1 MKAPSEAKANQ
12 RKKHNVEKV
21 HSVTYLAFAD
31 NTSIVNRLAV
41 VASQI
46 CYIPRKLELMAVQG
60 HRSWCQS
67 KAHKQL
73 PISH

>member
-1 MKAPSEAKANQ
+1 MKAHSEAKANQ

-21 HSVTYLAFAD
+21 HSVAYNAFAD

-46 CYIPRKLELMAVQG
+46 CEIPLKNVTYSSS
-60 HRSWCQS
+60 RSS
-67 KAHKQL
+67 IFV
-73 PISH
+73 PMESG